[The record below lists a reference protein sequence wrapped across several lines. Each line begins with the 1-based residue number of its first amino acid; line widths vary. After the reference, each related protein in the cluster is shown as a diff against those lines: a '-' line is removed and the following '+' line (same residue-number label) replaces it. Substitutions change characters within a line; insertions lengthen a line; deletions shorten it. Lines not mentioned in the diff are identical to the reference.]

1 MSGQQWRRVPIGLDA
16 DRWVTRPNCK
26 AVLAVVHTVTSAQ
39 RLLEAV
45 RLIEPDLRVQMVYT
59 TAPDVF
65 GDGAAEF
72 LDGLGALRVPWEQA
86 TRQRFDLALAASL
99 GAIHELHAPLVVMP
113 HGAGFTKL
121 VRRPGLRA
129 IGGAVSRGTAGPAA
143 DGGSV
148 VYGTDGSA
156 ADGGSRV
163 YGVDGSGIEGWPRAY
178 GLDGSGIDG
187 GSVVYGLDPQRLMHD
202 GVVVP
207 AAIVLPHEADLGT
220 LGRSCPQ
227 AVPAANV
234 VGDPSFDRLK
244 ASLPHRD
251 AYRRALAV
259 GPGHTLVVVTSTW
272 GTASLFGRRSELLS
286 RLVAEL
292 PSCRFRVVGL
302 LHPNVWSGHG
312 SRQVRTWLADGLRQG
327 LGLVPPDADWRG
339 VVAAADVIIGDH
351 GSATVYGTVAGVPVM
366 LAEFFDAAVDPTSAA
381 GRLAT
386 VAPRLSLDRPLREQL
401 ATAEEYTRDGRYDGV
416 VARITS
422 EPGHFDRNMRRLMY
436 RLLGLRQPAA
446 ITAPPPAAVPYL
458 LGRWPWQ
465 VRDPWDGRPPGERP
479 SGCAHCADRPGGG
492 AARLVDA
499 DATARWWT
507 RGRRRA

>member
-26 AVLAVVHTVTSAQ
+26 AVLAVVHTVTSGQ

-45 RLIEPDLRVQMVYT
+45 RLIEPDLRVQVVYT

-113 HGAGFTKL
+113 HGAGFTKR
-121 VRRPGLRA
+121 VRGRPGLRA
-129 IGGAVSRGTAGPAA
+129 IGGGTVSCATGGPAA

-148 VYGTDGSA
+148 VYGVDGSA
-156 ADGGSRV
+156 ADGGSVV
-163 YGVDGSGIEGWPRAY
+163 YGGEAPAAH
-178 GLDGSGIDG
+178 G
-187 GSVVYGLDPQRLMHD
+187 GSVVYGLDRQRLMYD
-202 GVVVP
+202 GAVVP

-220 LGRSCPQ
+220 LGRSCPE
-227 AVPAANV
+227 AVPAATV
-234 VGDPSFDRLK
+234 VGDPSFDRLR

-286 RLVAEL
+286 RLAAEL

-302 LHPNVWSGHG
+302 LHPNVWYGHG

-339 VVAAADVIIGDH
+339 VIAAADVIIGDH
-351 GSATVYGTVAGVPVM
+351 GSATAYGTVAGVPVL
-366 LAEFFDAAVDPTSAA
+366 LAEFSDAGIDPASPAGELAA
-381 GRLAT
+381 
-386 VAPRLSLDRPLREQL
+386 VAPRLSLDRPLHGQL
-401 ATAEEYTRDGRYDGV
+401 AAAVEETRGGRYDGV

-436 RLLGLRQPAA
+436 RLLDLRQPAA
-446 ITAPPPAAVPYL
+446 ITAPSPAAVPYL

-465 VRDPWDGRPPGERP
+465 VRDPWEGRSPGDRP
-479 SGCAHCADRPGGG
+479 SGCAHCADRPGGIG
-492 AARLVDA
+492 ARPVEA
-499 DATARWWT
+499 DPATRWWT